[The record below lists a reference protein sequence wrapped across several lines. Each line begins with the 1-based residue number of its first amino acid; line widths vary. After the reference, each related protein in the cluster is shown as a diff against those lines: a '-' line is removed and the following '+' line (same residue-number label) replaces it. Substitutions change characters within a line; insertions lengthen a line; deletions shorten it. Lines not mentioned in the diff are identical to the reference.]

1 MFGIFAWLL
10 PLRITS
16 LILTRMSIGK
26 KLLLVLASVVLLAA
40 GWLHISGLTLLAA
53 LVPLLLI
60 SHSYDA
66 SRRSF
71 WKMAGWTALTIAL
84 WSVATVWWVWNAA
97 PIGVLAATVVQV
109 VLFGVVFMIY
119 HYTSKRCRPALANV
133 LLVAGWLAAE
143 YIYLANE
150 QISFPWLVL
159 GNGFANDTWA
169 VQWYEFTGALGGSL
183 WVLVSNLLLFNLI
196 LAARRR
202 PWILRE
208 ALWVLLPLLFSGI
221 LGASWRQPAA
231 GEATVTLIQPNIDS
245 YTEKFFMPQRWQD
258 SVLLALA
265 AEAPADADLIVMPE
279 TAVEDDLWE
288 NALDRSASLT
298 RFRTFLRTQHPAA
311 AILTGATTYRSYPY
325 EATVS
330 SRPLSDG
337 SWYDAFN
344 SALMVG
350 TSRTVTIHHRNKLV
364 IGVEMMP
371 FMKLLKPFTQ
381 YIVDLGGTTGQL
393 GTDGICRVFTH
404 RTPEGTVI
412 RTAAPVC
419 YESVYGDY
427 FSGFAAGGAQLIC
440 VVTNDGWW
448 GDTPGYRQHFSYSR
462 LRAIETRRWI
472 ARSANTGI
480 SGFIDPLG
488 RPCETLGWEVRGTLT
503 RTVPLYDGL
512 TCYVRYGDLLG
523 RVGCYVFLLSI
534 LYYFVYRVRRRSLLI
549 DA

>member
-1 MFGIFAWLL
+1 
-10 PLRITS
+10 
-16 LILTRMSIGK
+16 MSIGK
-26 KLLLVLASVVLLAA
+26 KLLLVLCSVVLLAA
-40 GWLHISGLTLLAA
+40 GWLRISGLTLLAA
-53 LVPLLLI
+53 FVPLLLI
-60 SHSYDA
+60 SYRYDA

-71 WKMAGWTALTIAL
+71 WKMAGWTALTITL

-97 PIGVLAATVVQV
+97 PIGVVAATVVQV
-109 VLFGVVFMIY
+109 VLFGTAFMIY

-169 VQWYEFTGALGGSL
+169 VQWYEYTGALGGSL

-196 LAARRR
+196 IATERRA
-202 PWILRE
+202 WILRE
-208 ALWVLLPLLFSGI
+208 ALWIALPLIASAVI
-221 LGASWRQPAA
+221 GATWRQPAA
-231 GEATVTLIQPNIDS
+231 GEATVTVIQPNIDS
-245 YTEKFFMPQRWQD
+245 YTEKFFMPQQWQD
-258 SVLLALA
+258 SVMLALA
-265 AEAPADADLIVMPE
+265 AEAPADADLIVLPE
-279 TAVEDDLWE
+279 TAIEDDLWE
-288 NALDRSASLT
+288 ESLAYSASLN
-298 RFRTFLRTQHPAA
+298 RLRTFLRTQRPAA
-311 AILTGATTYRSYPY
+311 AFISGATTYRQYPD

-330 SRPLSDG
+330 SRPLRNG
-337 SWYDAFN
+337 TWYDAFN
-344 SALMVG
+344 SALMID
-350 TSRTVTIHHRNKLV
+350 TTATVTIHHKNKLV

-371 FMKLLKPFTQ
+371 FMKILKPFTQ

-393 GTDGICRVFTH
+393 GRDGICRVFSH
-404 RTPEGTVI
+404 PTPEGTTI

-427 FSGFAAGGAQLIC
+427 FTGFAAGGAQMIC
-440 VVTNDGWW
+440 VITNDGWW
-448 GDTPGYRQHFSYSR
+448 DDTPGYRQHFSYSR

-472 ARSANTGI
+472 VRSANTGI

-488 RPCETLGWEVRGTLT
+488 RPQETLGWEVRGTLT

-512 TCYVRYGDLLG
+512 TDYVRYGDLLG
-523 RVGCYVFLLSI
+523 RVSCYVFLLSM
-534 LYYFVYRVRRRSLLI
+534 LYYAVYRIRRRSLLI